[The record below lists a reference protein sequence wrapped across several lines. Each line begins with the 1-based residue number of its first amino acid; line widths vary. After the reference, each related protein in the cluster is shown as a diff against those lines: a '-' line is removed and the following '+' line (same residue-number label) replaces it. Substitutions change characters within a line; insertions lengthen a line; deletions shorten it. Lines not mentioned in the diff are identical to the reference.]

1 MPLANLELNNLRD
14 DIELSDANEE
24 YINLTLKGYKSI
36 LDKIDEETFKLTA
49 DASNVTTEGKQQ
61 LRLELV
67 SDSEYIEI
75 LNNAIS
81 LDFVMKNN

>member
-1 MPLANLELNNLRD
+1 M
-14 DIELSDANEE
+14 
-24 YINLTLKGYKSI
+24 KGYKSI

-49 DASNVTTEGKQQ
+49 DATNVTTEGKQQ